1 MKLIQ
6 CAPHSFHGRPRLA
19 SYIEKRGNLW
29 YATLHI
35 PAKHRG
41 QLGRVKFIQSLH
53 TANKREA
60 EDLARPLIAGWKA
73 QIRQAGGQPNAV
85 LQEAQRWREAIRSLP
100 DGGDQREAVEG
111 LLADRAE
118 GLEDAGLPEAEAV
131 MFARV
136 ALGVVTPSLPVYE
149 AWSAALDGS
158 GLGKKNIDQQ
168 RKDVARMV
176 QQFATVEEIS
186 PKAVKGWM
194 RLLADEGATLSSR
207 KRILYSCRSF
217 WNTVCHDEQGGA
229 DERAFHVPAGPQ
241 GHVQKKAGRP
251 DKRAHFEPLEVVTLW
266 QRAATVGDNK
276 LADLIA
282 LAAYTGARIEEL
294 CSMKV
299 SDVTTKAFRIEEAKT
314 KAGVREVPI
323 HASIAGLVKR
333 LKTTA
338 DDEYLLSGLSFN
350 KYGDR
355 SNAIGKRFGRLKTT
369 AGFPATRVFHSI
381 RKTVATQLENAG
393 VAEGIAADILG
404 HEKKTMSYGLYSGG
418 NSLENKVEA
427 LAKVSYPFPDGG
439 GPT

>member
-1 MKLIQ
+1 M
-6 CAPHSFHGRPRLA
+6 A
-19 SYIEKRGNLW
+19 SYIEKRANRY

-35 PAKHRG
+35 PESLREKF
-41 QLGRVKFIQSLH
+41 GRMKFFQSLK
-53 TANKREA
+53 TESKTEA
-60 EDLARPLIAGWKA
+60 ETRARPLIARWKA
-73 QIRQAGGQPNAV
+73 ELRQAEGEPDAV
-85 LQEAQRWREAIRSLP
+85 IQEARRWAEFMHQLP
-100 DGGDQREAVEG
+100 PDAENRDVMEW
-111 LLADRAE
+111 LITDRAE
-118 GLEDAGLPEAEAV
+118 ALEESGTPPDATTLFVGVAFGEKTLTLPLYEHW
-131 MFARV
+131 
-136 ALGVVTPSLPVYE
+136 ALAIES
-149 AWSAALDGS
+149 S

-186 PKAVKGWM
+186 PKAVKGWL
-194 RLLADEGATLSSR
+194 RLLADEGVTVSSR

-241 GHVQKKAGRP
+241 GHVQKKAGKP
-251 DKRAHFEPLEVVTLW
+251 DKRAHFEPVEVVALW
-266 QRAATVGDNK
+266 QRAVAIGDNK

-299 SDVTTKAFRIEEAKT
+299 ADVTAKAFRIEEAKT

-333 LKTTA
+333 LKATA
-338 DDEYLLSGLSFN
+338 DDEYLLSGLTFN

-418 NSLENKVEA
+418 NSLENKAEA
-427 LAKVSYPFPDGG
+427 LAKVSYPFPRGTDFNSCEGAAR
-439 GPT
+439 